1 MQAWITLLTQP
12 DYLLGVKTLHQSLRD
27 TQTRYPLVVMVTQ
40 NIDQATRSA
49 LADAGCLVRDV
60 APLAPT
66 AGVVENYAHAHFA
79 EVWTKLCAWNLTEF
93 SRLVLLDADM
103 LVVKNMDEL
112 MDLPLPPGWI
122 AACHACR
129 CNPNHIVS
137 YPADWAPAN
146 CHYTYGDGGDD
157 AAVPRGLAPYF
168 NSGTVV
174 LTPDREIF
182 ADLLTRLAA
191 ITDLSAFPFPEQDL
205 LNHYFRGRWQPLS
218 YQYNALKTLSVHH
231 RNLWDCRRVKNI
243 HFILAKPW
251 KYDLSLPETLQ
262 DPYYA
267 LMKRWW
273 QTAGALKNSLG

>member
-12 DYLLGVKTLHQSLRD
+12 DYVLGVRTLHQSLRD

-40 NIDQATRSA
+40 SIDAATRSA
-49 LADAGCLVRDV
+49 LTDEGCLVRDV
-60 APLAPT
+60 AALSPAP
-66 AGVVENYAHAHFA
+66 GVAANYAHAHFA

-112 MDLPLPPGWI
+112 MDLPLQPGWI

-129 CNPNHIVS
+129 CNPNHIAT
-137 YPADWAPAN
+137 YPADWVPAN
-146 CHYTYGDGGDD
+146 CHYTYGDGADD
-157 AAVPRGLAPYF
+157 AAVPHGVAPYF

-174 LTPDREIF
+174 LTPDKAIF
-182 ADLLTRLAA
+182 ADLQASLTA

-205 LNHYFRGRWQPLS
+205 LNRYFLHRWQPLS
-218 YQYNALKTLSVHH
+218 YQYNGLKTLSLHH
-231 RNLWDCRRVKNI
+231 RNIWDSSQVKNI

-251 KYDLSLPETLQ
+251 KYPLAQPQTQQ
-262 DPYYA
+262 DPYYP
-267 LMKRWW
+267 LITLWW
-273 QTAGALKNSLG
+273 QTAGALKPLNT